1 MKKMI
6 CWSTKPYKKEIR
18 SSAKNDWILVVQEN
32 IEEPENIK
40 IHSKNSFKAFNEK
53 KINAAALE
61 YLNKFKSKHSKVM
74 HVVHKILKILE
85 YFEAAHIEDK
95 CMAKF
100 IFHA

>member
-32 IEEPENIK
+32 IEEPDIVLNLENIQ
-40 IHSKNSFKAFNEK
+40 IHSKDSVKAFNEK

-74 HVVHKILKILE
+74 HVVHKILKVQE
-85 YFEAAHIEDK
+85 YFEAAH
-95 CMAKF
+95 A
-100 IFHA
+100 